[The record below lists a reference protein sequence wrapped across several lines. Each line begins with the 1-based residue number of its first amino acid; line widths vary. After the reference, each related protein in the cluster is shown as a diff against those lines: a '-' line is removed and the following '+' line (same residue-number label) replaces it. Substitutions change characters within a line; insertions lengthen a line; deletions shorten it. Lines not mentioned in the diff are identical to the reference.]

1 MKRHL
6 LNIAITAS
14 SLLALTACS
23 DDVMMQENNDSG
35 KSPIELSV
43 GGVES
48 ASTRAVVTTGPAT
61 EKLQQG
67 TGVFMLMKSEYSALE
82 YAFYDYGGSHDT
94 KYATTCGKVKADGT
108 NIEFINDQATTR
120 TRYWDDAHARSSKL
134 SIWAVACDG
143 LDKLGGTGTLLDESS
158 NIFNTDKNAKQPW
171 GTTAINAT
179 SLDWNVPTSGE
190 DATSVKNRDLIFSNN
205 IADYTNNEN
214 VPAASKKDNR
224 TKYNTA
230 NKKFG
235 SSALVFY
242 HALSKITVYLDK
254 GDGYTSTDAF
264 SFPEGKNIKL
274 NYFNVGGKFNIEQGE
289 FTKVNNSPA
298 SIEYIYKQTGTAPHA
313 YELQALVLPYLLS
326 DEKDIK
332 GSRFVDGKKDYS
344 TDVMMEFSID
354 GSNYK
359 LTSGQLY
366 DALCVYENGARTE
379 NVVANATKKTDNST
393 NYIPLEAGK
402 NYVFTFIVTKTGIE
416 ATATVKPW
424 DDVKANNVTPLIN
437 FSKCYGST
445 GDNFGK
451 GFTFYR
457 STSKDNNYLE
467 TNNSSSVT
475 YNSTGTPYTMSPKL
489 YWQDHSTHYFFRG
502 IWPAKANE
510 ASQTALNE
518 TYTPNANITT
528 STDNKTVVDV
538 QNVGYKNGTF
548 PSDLMIGVPRKT
560 ETIDGKEVT
569 SYDETCKADHKTEG
583 TATPGICATQ
593 ATTGDH
599 DNEGLIHL
607 NFQYAMSQVEVRLTT
622 PTTGD
627 DAKAKVRLEGAKVE
641 IVDGYTT
648 GNILLGNEEAVPT
661 GNRVPFEIPV
671 IASTEADRDGIKAAN
686 IRHAAVVPQSLT
698 WTDSEVTKYLR
709 FKVTITNEDG
719 TTDIYY
725 TDIEPIKKSDQTK
738 IAPTGKWEAGTHYV
752 YTLDIKKTGIDVIK
766 ATITDWK
773 KVTATESVWF

>member
-23 DDVMMQENNDSG
+23 DDVVGQENNNLD

-67 TGVFMLMKSEYSALE
+67 TGVFMLMKSEYEALGDF
-82 YAFYDYGGSHDT
+82 AFYNYGGSQTT
-94 KYATTCGKVKADGT
+94 KYATTRGDVNADGT
-108 NIEFINDQATTR
+108 AIEFINDQATTR

-143 LDKLGGTGTLLDESS
+143 LDKLGGTGTLLNESS
-158 NIFNTDKNAKQPW
+158 NIFNTADAKTLW
-171 GTTAINAT
+171 RTEAINAT

-190 DATSVKNRDLIFSNN
+190 DETSVKNRDLIFSNN
-205 IADYTNNEN
+205 VTKYTINSVET
-214 VPAASKKDNR
+214 DNR
-224 TKYNTA
+224 TSYNTA
-230 NKKFG
+230 DKKFG

-254 GDGYTSTDAF
+254 GEGYTSTDAF
-264 SFPEGKNIKL
+264 SFPDGKNIKL

-289 FTKVNNSPA
+289 FTEVNNSPA

-313 YELQALVLPYLLS
+313 YELQALVLPYLSSYTKTL
-326 DEKDIK
+326 K
-332 GSRFVDGKKDYS
+332 GSQFVENN
-344 TDVMMEFSID
+344 TNIMMEFSID
-354 GSNYK
+354 GSNYR
-359 LTSGQLY
+359 LTSGALY
-366 DALCVYENGARTE
+366 DALIDKTTNNPVT
-379 NVVANATKKTDNST
+379 NATQKTDNST

-402 NYVFTFIVTKTGIE
+402 NYVFTFTVTKTGIE

-424 DDVKANNVTPLIN
+424 DDVTANNVTPLIN

-475 YNSTGTPYTMSPKL
+475 YNSTGSTYTMSPKL
-489 YWQDHSTHYFFRG
+489 YWKDHSTHYFFRG
-502 IWPAKANE
+502 IWPAKATE
-510 ASQTALNE
+510 ASQTEINNG
-518 TYTPNANITT
+518 YTPSAKIKTAE
-528 STDNKTVVDV
+528 NKTVVAV
-538 QNVGYKNGTF
+538 ENVGYKTGTF

-569 SYDETCKADHKTEG
+569 SYDETCKANHTTGEV
-583 TATPGICATQ
+583 ATSGICATQ
-593 ATTGDH
+593 ATAGSH
-599 DNEGLIHL
+599 DDEGLIHL

-661 GNRVPFEIPV
+661 GDRGNFEIPA
-671 IASTEADRDGIKAAN
+671 IASSEADRDGIDKAN

-725 TDIEPIKKSDQTK
+725 TN
-738 IAPTGKWEAGTHYV
+738 IAPITKTGSTTDLIAPNGKWEAGTHYV
-752 YTLDIKKTGIDVIK
+752 YTLDIRKTGIEGIT